1 MKRAFVPPSDRIL
14 PGVLLMLTFCAIAPL
29 IDVAAKMAAQSVTV
43 TQVTLFRM
51 IVQAALMLPVVLLLR
66 QSLTLTRRQTG
77 LLALRA
83 LALIGS
89 TWFFVAAVAVMP
101 IADALAIVFVEPFI
115 LLALGFLLFG
125 EQVGPRRIAAS
136 VVGFGGALL
145 VIQPNFAV
153 FGTVALYPLAT
164 AACFAAYMLLTRRI
178 SREVAPEAMQ
188 LHTAVLGTL
197 LFLPLVG
204 LGHVAS
210 IVPLSIANTT
220 GQVWLQLFS
229 VGLAATVSHMAIT
242 YALRFA
248 PSATLAPLHYL
259 EIVAA
264 VGLGWFFFADWP
276 NPLSWAGITVI
287 TASGLYIIARERALA
302 RRAPA

>member
-1 MKRAFVPPSDRIL
+1 MARAFVPPSDRIL
-14 PGVLLMLTFCAIAPL
+14 PGVILMLGFCAIAPL

-43 TQVTLFRM
+43 TQVTLFRL
-51 IVQAALMLPVVLLLR
+51 IFQAVLMLPVVLVLR
-66 QSLTLTRRQTG
+66 QPLALTASQAG

-115 LLALGFLLFG
+115 LLALGHALFQ
-125 EQVGPRRIAAS
+125 EQVGARRIAAS

-145 VIQPNFAV
+145 VIQPNFAI
-153 FGTVALYPLAT
+153 FGAVALYPLAT
-164 AACFAAYMLLTRRI
+164 ALCFAAYMLLTRRI

-188 LHTAVLGTL
+188 LHTALIGTALFAPFVMLGHATAFAPLTVSAAPPAVWGL
-197 LFLPLVG
+197 LF
-204 LGHVAS
+204 A
-210 IVPLSIANTT
+210 
-220 GQVWLQLFS
+220 

-264 VGLGWFFFADWP
+264 VGLGWFFFGDWP
-276 NPLSWAGITVI
+276 NPLSWAGITII
-287 TASGLYIIARERALA
+287 TGSGLYIIARERVLA
-302 RRAPA
+302 RRVPG